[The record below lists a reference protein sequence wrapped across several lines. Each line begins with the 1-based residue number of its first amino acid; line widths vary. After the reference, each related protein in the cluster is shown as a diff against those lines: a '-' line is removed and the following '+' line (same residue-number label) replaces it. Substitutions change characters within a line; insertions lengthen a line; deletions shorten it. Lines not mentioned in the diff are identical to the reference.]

1 MKKTSLKLTA
11 IVALLLCVF
20 CFSVQ
25 SVLAAEGTDGTELQL
40 MEAEQLEIQLG
51 VEWSGVAFQ
60 LKTDAGLYPGVITVG
75 EDGVL
80 RLEIGGSS
88 SYVLSCLGSSAHAPD
103 PAQAPATTGS
113 AESTGDEP
121 AAEQNAG
128 ATIAGIPV
136 LHLILFGGGLIIAV
150 VALILM
156 HAAKNRTEDD
166 EYESDEDE

>member
-1 MKKTSLKLTA
+1 MKKTTFKLAA
-11 IVALLLCVF
+11 IFALVLCVF

-25 SVLAAEGTDGTELQL
+25 PVFAAEGTDGTEMQL

-51 VEWSGVAFQ
+51 VEWSGVEFQ

-88 SYVLSCLGSSAHAPD
+88 SYVLSCANSSVSAPD
-103 PAQAPATTGS
+103 PTQAPATTEG
-113 AESTGDEP
+113 AESTEDEP
-121 AAEQNAG
+121 TAEQSSA
-128 ATIAGIPV
+128 ATVVGIPV
-136 LHLILFGGGLIIAV
+136 LHLVLFGGGLIAAV

-156 HAAKNRTEDD
+156 HAAKNRAEDD